1 MYVGMTRAKDRLYLL
16 RAFRRSLYGDS
27 SLSNPSRFLEDIP
40 DRLLAGNLAR
50 KKSNAERMYEKATT
64 WDATPRRR
72 SFNLSSASERAPESP
87 DQIGGRHKSGQRVR
101 HTQFGE
107 GIVVESKVVSGEEEV
122 IVAFDEVG
130 IKRLAAS
137 IANLEI
143 LKG

>member
-1 MYVGMTRAKDRLYLL
+1 MHEERRLMYVGMTRAKDRLYLL

-27 SLSNPSRFLEDIP
+27 SLSNPSRFLDDIP

-72 SFNLSSASERAPESP
+72 SFNLSSARTP
-87 DQIGGRHKSGQRVR
+87 DPARHKSGQRVR
-101 HTQFGE
+101 HAQFGE
-107 GIVVESKVVSGEEEV
+107 GIVVESKLSGGEEEV

-137 IANLEI
+137 IASLEI